1 MASTAPIHFTGVR
14 RRGRYPKTAVFAA
27 GVALDHHASTSSTSV
42 GSSSPLPLLL
52 TRQDTSTAILKF
64 ESYQAAL
71 SSL

>member
-42 GSSSPLPLLL
+42 GSSSPLPFLL
-52 TRQDTSTAILKF
+52 TRQDTSHMRRRYAKAIF
-64 ESYQAAL
+64 GSWP
-71 SSL
+71 